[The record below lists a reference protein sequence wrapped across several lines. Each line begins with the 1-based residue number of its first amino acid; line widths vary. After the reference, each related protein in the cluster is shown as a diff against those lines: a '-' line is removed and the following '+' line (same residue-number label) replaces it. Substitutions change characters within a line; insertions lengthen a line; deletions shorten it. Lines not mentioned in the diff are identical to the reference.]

1 MTVPRSGPGDRAHGF
16 GLAPGR
22 IALLRAHAPDAA
34 RIVDKMPPNFLYLG
48 FIATILAG
56 TRIIHCRRHPLDTCL
71 WLFFPYFR
79 AGQPYAYSL
88 ERLGFYCRE
97 YRRRMAHWRA
107 VLPKAMLELDYGALV
122 DDRERE
128 SRRLIEFC
136 GLPWGPRCRAFH
148 ETERAARTA
157 EPVAGATAGLPPLGG
172 PRWRRYQA
180 HLQPPK
186 DALGPL
192 EMTEG
197 TRPCGGDRSGPGP
210 AGTGFFRNHHGHVLE
225 NCA

>member
-1 MTVPRSGPGDRAHGF
+1 M
-16 GLAPGR
+16 APGR

-172 PRWRRYQA
+172 ARWAPIPGAPPAAQGRARPIGDDGGNAPWRR
-180 HLQPPK
+180 
-186 DALGPL
+186 
-192 EMTEG
+192 
-197 TRPCGGDRSGPGP
+197 RSKRAWPGRNR
-210 AGTGFFRNHHGHVLE
+210 FF
-225 NCA
+225 